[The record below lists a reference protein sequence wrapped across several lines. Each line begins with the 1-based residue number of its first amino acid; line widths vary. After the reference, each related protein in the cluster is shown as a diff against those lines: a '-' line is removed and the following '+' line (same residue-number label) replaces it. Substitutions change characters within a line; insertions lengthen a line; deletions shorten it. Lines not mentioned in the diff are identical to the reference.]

1 VTHRFLIPSTLAA
14 VAAIAFAI
22 PASAA
27 APDGIDWHLSAP
39 QVKSSCAAQIKR
51 AGARIDAIV
60 RSRSARTF
68 DTVVLPLEN
77 ASSDLNDNLVYQTF
91 AYYMAPDKAVRDAS
105 SDCQNAVSA
114 FLTDVSARPDL
125 EKAVAAADKSGTA
138 RSVYDK
144 KLTALWLTSLKRSGA
159 GLAPAARAEF
169 VKLSNQLNQL
179 GIDFGT
185 NLQNDKTTVT
195 FTAAQ
200 TAGIPADIVASFTK
214 NADGTYTVDVNESTA
229 SLTAYATDESARKK
243 YSIAYNTRGGQAN
256 VDILEKAIAIRDRLA
271 HLMGYENW
279 AAYVLADRM
288 AGSPARVFK
297 FLGNLDTAILPKAR
311 AEFENLRQLKAADTH
326 DPNAVLNAWDVSHYD
341 HILNKTQYAVDT
353 DAIRQYFPVQH
364 TIDAVLNIYHTL
376 LTIDF
381 TQVKNGDAW
390 LPEVL
395 EYKVTDGK
403 TGKLLGY
410 TYFDLFPR
418 DGKFEHFANWP
429 LVPYRKTA
437 DRSRV
442 PVTAILG
449 NWPKPGPGQPAL
461 LTHDDVVTFFH
472 EFGHNLAA
480 LLGTAPYETLSG
492 GFRQDFVE
500 APSQM
505 LENFVW
511 QPSVLKQISSNWKTG
526 APLPDDLIAKMIAAR
541 YVDYAYFTTRQIQY
555 ATVDM
560 DYHTMGPHV
569 DTTAVWAKV
578 QSETTP
584 LGMVPGTLPQ
594 ASFGHLFGYDAG
606 YYGYLWSLV
615 YAQDM
620 FTAFQKGGIESP
632 VVGARYRTD
641 ILQPARTYEPDAEI
655 AKFLG
660 RPMSPDAFYA
670 IFGITD
676 PSKSP

>member
-1 VTHRFLIPSTLAA
+1 MIHRFLMFSATVALATI
-14 VAAIAFAI
+14 AA
-22 PASAA
+22 PAYAS
-27 APDGIDWHLSAP
+27 APDGIDWHQS
-39 QVKSSCAAQIKR
+39 AAQIKSSCDAVIKQTDVR
-51 AGARIDAIV
+51 LNAIV
-60 RSRSARTF
+60 HRHAPRTF
-68 DTVVLPLEN
+68 ATVVLPLEN
-77 ASSDLNDNLVYQTF
+77 AGSDLNDRLVYQTF
-91 AYYMAPDKAVRDAS
+91 AYYVATDKSVRDAS
-105 SDCQNAVSA
+105 ENCQNAVSA
-114 FLTDVSARPDL
+114 YLNEATARPAL
-125 EKAVAAADKSGTA
+125 EQAVAAAAKSGTA
-138 RSVYDK
+138 KTAYDK
-144 KLTALWLTSLKRSGA
+144 KLTDLWLTTLKRSGA

-169 VKLSNQLNQL
+169 VKLSNKLNEL
-179 GIDFGT
+179 GLDFS
-185 NLQNDKTTVT
+185 NNIQNDKTTVT
-195 FTAAQ
+195 VTAAQ
-200 TAGIPADIVASFTK
+200 TAGIPADIVASFAK
-214 NADGTYTVDVNESTA
+214 NADGTYTVKVNESTG
-229 SLTAYATDESARKK
+229 SFTTYATDESARKA
-243 YSIAYNTRGGQAN
+243 YSLAYATRGGQKN
-256 VDILEKAIAIRDRLA
+256 VAILEEAIAVRDRLA

-279 AAYVLADRM
+279 ASYVLADRM
-288 AGSPARVFK
+288 AGTPARVFK
-297 FLGNLDTAILPKAR
+297 FLGTLDTAILPKAR
-311 AEFENLRQLKAADTH
+311 EEFENLRQIKAKDTGNP
-326 DPNAVLNAWDVSHYD
+326 DAVLNPWDVGHYD
-341 HILNKTQYAVDT
+341 HILNKTQYSVDT

-364 TIDAVLNIYHTL
+364 TIDAVLEIYHTL

-381 TQVKNGDAW
+381 TQVKASDAW

-403 TGKLLGY
+403 TGKVLGF

-418 DGKFEHFANWP
+418 DGKFQHFANWP
-429 LVPYRKTA
+429 LLPNRA
-437 DRSRV
+437 MPDGSRV
-442 PVTAILG
+442 PIAAILG

-472 EFGHNLAA
+472 EFGHDLAA
-480 LLGTAPYETLSG
+480 LLATAPYETLSA

-526 APLPDDLIAKMIAAR
+526 APLPDDLIAKMTAAK

-578 QSETTP
+578 QAETTP
-584 LGMVPGTLPQ
+584 LHMVPGTLPQ

-606 YYGYLWSLV
+606 YYSYLWALV

-632 VVGARYRTD
+632 VVGARYRRT

-655 AKFLG
+655 LKFLG
-660 RPMSPDAFYA
+660 RPMSPSAFYS
-670 IFGITD
+670 IFGITE
-676 PSKSP
+676 PAR

>member
-1 VTHRFLIPSTLAA
+1 VTHRFLLGAAALAA
-14 VAAIAFAI
+14 FGVLAVPAA
-22 PASAA
+22 AA
-27 APDGIDWHLSAP
+27 APDGVNWHLTAA
-39 QVKSSCAAQIKR
+39 QIKSSCASVIKQTD
-51 AGARIDAIV
+51 ARLNAIV
-60 RSRSARTF
+60 RQRSARTF

-77 ASSDLNDNLVYQTF
+77 AAADLNDKLVYQTF
-91 AYYMAPDKAVRDAS
+91 ADYVSPDAATRDAS
-105 SDCQNAVSA
+105 EACTNDVGNYYNAM
-114 FLTDVSARPDL
+114 SARPDL
-125 EKAVAAADKSGTA
+125 EQAVAAAQKSGTA
-138 RSVYDK
+138 KTVYDK
-144 KLTALWLTSLKRSGA
+144 KLTDLWLTSFKRSGA
-159 GLAPAARAEF
+159 SLAPAARAEF

-179 GIDFGT
+179 GLDFSN
-185 NLQNDKTTVT
+185 NLQNDKTTIT
-195 FTAAQ
+195 LTQAQ
-200 TAGIPADIVASFTK
+200 TDGIPADLVAGFKK

-229 SLTAYATDESARKK
+229 GLTAYANDESARKAF
-243 YSIAYNTRGGQAN
+243 SIAYNNRGGQKN
-256 VDILEKAIAIRDRLA
+256 VAILEQAIAVRDRLA

-279 AAYVLADRM
+279 AAYQLADRM
-288 AGSPARVFK
+288 AGTPARVFK
-297 FLGNLDTAILPKAR
+297 FLGNLDAAILPKAR
-311 AEFENLRQLKAADTH
+311 AEFENLRQLKAADTKN
-326 DPNAVLNAWDVSHYD
+326 PNAVLNAWDVGHYD
-341 HILNKTQYAVDT
+341 HILNKTQYSVDT

-376 LTIDF
+376 LTINF
-381 TQVKNGDAW
+381 TQVKNSEAW

-410 TYFDLFPR
+410 TYFDLYPR
-418 DGKFEHFANWP
+418 PGKFEHFANWP
-429 LVPYRKTA
+429 LLPYRKMA
-437 DRSRV
+437 DGSRV
-442 PVTAILG
+442 PIAAILG

-461 LTHDDVVTFFH
+461 LSHEDVVTFFH

-480 LLGTAPYETLSG
+480 LLATAPYETLSA

-526 APLPDDLIAKMIAAR
+526 EPLPDDLIAKMTAAK

-578 QSETTP
+578 ASETTP
-584 LGMVPGTLPQ
+584 FSMVPGTLPQ

-606 YYGYLWSLV
+606 YYSYLWALV

-632 VVGARYRTD
+632 VVGARYRST
-641 ILQPARTYEPDAEI
+641 ILQPARTLEPDVEVQN
-655 AKFLG
+655 FLG
-660 RPMSPDAFYA
+660 RPMSPAAFYA

-676 PSKSP
+676 PSQSK